1 MDMGLAG
8 KKAII
13 LGGSRGIGWY
23 TADLMRDEGAEIAI
37 CARGAEGVQEAV
49 EKLQAKGQGPVF
61 GRAANL
67 EDGEETQA
75 FVRDA
80 IAALGGVDIL
90 IHNASGFDMEGDE
103 DGWKRS
109 FEVDIMAGVRA
120 VEEAIPALEE
130 SDAASITLIG
140 SMASKF
146 FLAAGHLMVR
156 PRPPC
161 GPMPM
166 SLPKAWAVSKSAPM
180 LFRLGPFTSPAGRGT
195 SAKKKCRIFTVVL
208 KNLSH
213 LADWARGK
221 NWPVLSPLSPAP
233 QVCGSMPPISL
244 QMVGRWQLS
253 TRTGHDRKE
262 TSARFGL
269 RNGHAAGAEIAV
281 SRQGLCG
288 G

>member
-146 FLAAGHLMVR
+146 FFGRRSSYGPAKAAMRAYANELAQSLGRKQIRANAISPGAVHFPGGSWDQR
-156 PRPPC
+156 KKE
-161 GPMPM
+161 MPDFYR
-166 SLPKAWAVSKSAPM
+166 SIEKSIP
-180 LFRLGPFTSPAGRGT
+180 LGRLGTGEELARIIAFVASPAGMWIN
-195 SAKKKCRIFTVVL
+195 AAHIV
-208 KNLSH
+208 
-213 LADWARGK
+213 ADGG
-221 NWPVLSPLSPAP
+221 
-233 QVCGSMPPISL
+233 QV
-244 QMVGRWQLS
+244 
-253 TRTGHDRKE
+253 
-262 TSARFGL
+262 
-269 RNGHAAGAEIAV
+269 AAV
-281 SRQGLCG
+281 D
-288 G
+288 